1 MYLGLLPYWKKKGCS
16 IPKVGLC
23 NKFKHITLA
32 CGGAGNL
39 ISKKIFYNK
48 NYFSASVQDGPKNEL
63 ERSRRRK
70 NRTVLFD
77 QNNSLVFLVFMIT

>member
-16 IPKVGLC
+16 LPKV
-23 NKFKHITLA
+23 KHFTLE

-63 ERSRRRK
+63 ESVVDVK
-70 NRTVLFD
+70 TGPFFSTKTIV
-77 QNNSLVFLVFMIT
+77 

>member
-16 IPKVGLC
+16 IPKVAFC
-23 NKFKHITLA
+23 NKFKQFTLA

-63 ERSRRRK
+63 ESVVDVK
-70 NRTVLFD
+70 TGPFFSTKTIV
-77 QNNSLVFLVFMIT
+77 